1 MRVERVLKAL
11 VRLKR
16 ESHEFCR
23 FHIFYS
29 LHPENAKSKVQHLSA
44 LFLDFLLTH

>member
-29 LHPENAKSKVQHLSA
+29 LHPENAKSKVQHLKCFVFRFSA
-44 LFLDFLLTH
+44 H